1 MKFETYIS
9 IHKDVFEAVSSA
21 AAPLPAT
28 NLPKPTPG
36 FWSSQK
42 KDSDSND
49 FGSTKTDNSNKEQDK
64 NFLST
69 LTFPTFGAKKD
80 DDGEKKSTLTFP
92 SFGAAKE
99 NDKDGEKKPTLTFP
113 SFGSTTST
121 TDTSTSG
128 GLKFSFGALPKSSTE
143 GAEEKGD
150 EEGEYVP
157 PKAEVVETEEA
168 GATFSSKC
176 SVFKLVDKQYS
187 KMGVGMLH
195 LKEIDGKKSVLVRAA
210 TAIGTVWVNALMNKT
225 MKVAKAD
232 EKGEKIRLTCP
243 ASEKEIS
250 TYVIRFPSVK
260 EATKVREEIEEAS
273 K

>member
-1 MKFETYIS
+1 MWQKR
-9 IHKDVFEAVSSA
+9 
-21 AAPLPAT
+21 AT
-28 NLPKPTPG
+28 KLQ
-36 FWSSQK
+36 F
-42 KDSDSND
+42 
-49 FGSTKTDNSNKEQDK
+49 FR
-64 NFLST
+64 
-69 LTFPTFGAKKD
+69 
-80 DDGEKKSTLTFP
+80 STLTFP
-92 SFGAAKE
+92 SFGGAKDS
-99 NDKDGEKKPTLTFP
+99 DKDGEKKPTLTFP

-121 TDTSTSG
+121 DSSTGG

-143 GAEEKGD
+143 GADEKGD

-176 SVFKLVDKQYS
+176 SVFKLVDKQYT

-232 EKGEKIRLTCP
+232 EKGEKLRLTCP